1 MEAKKSKKSTP
12 NKQLKSE
19 NNEADTGKIQAMPSN
34 ITKLITDT
42 DLEEW
47 PSFSNVSQVALRCH
61 NVGVGIDQVEEFL
74 IVQFR
79 SQSEQ
84 QNTSKEKKKK
94 KEDNFYSKHLCNK
107 LIKSKEDESIRIENF
122 LKYLEQNILSPA
134 DQVKVPLRR
143 LEYTIAMW
151 RLALVI
157 QTCHINKKTQSLRSI
172 RDFLDKNTS
181 TEDCLN
187 MIFNLGHI
195 VNQKSSKN
203 IKEKD
208 FHNIVEFICKLE
220 VQMPK
225 NKVSRMP
232 NLLLFTEL
240 DTVLESCLED
250 ERLEAADRLRLHMKL
265 SLVSWEAS
273 NFSRGLAELEAV
285 TKEYLGQLLGL
296 TAASPADQEARLL
309 SLGLVF
315 TELWTRVASTAAAQD
330 MAPAV
335 DYLLTLAEM
344 TAASS
349 DSSLAQ
355 LPAYL
360 VTLAARSGTSEA
372 SRRMAERLEGRLSQ
386 QVRDEKF
393 ERCFH
398 VAGMS
403 RRNRQRITQGY
414 IRRLLSLRTSPVTNS
429 STSGVAQEAP
439 VKETETPTTLT
450 ELENQRKVLISKY
463 QYRPSSPSTT
473 DPDKHETVE
482 DTLSNKTPE
491 ESSPAISVPEPEM
504 TPKLRTDLLELRVM
518 ELIQEQRLAEMV
530 ATVLAEHAVSGL
542 LPGAETLRQTCQ
554 RCPTIGSTIIREGAY

>member
-1 MEAKKSKKSTP
+1 
-12 NKQLKSE
+12 
-19 NNEADTGKIQAMPSN
+19 MP
-34 ITKLITDT
+34 L
-42 DLEEW
+42 L
-47 PSFSNVSQVALRCH
+47 
-61 NVGVGIDQVEEFL
+61 
-74 IVQFR
+74 
-79 SQSEQ
+79 
-84 QNTSKEKKKK
+84 
-94 KEDNFYSKHLCNK
+94 
-107 LIKSKEDESIRIENF
+107 
-122 LKYLEQNILSPA
+122 PA
-134 DQVKVPLRR
+134 
-143 LEYTIAMW
+143 
-151 RLALVI
+151 
-157 QTCHINKKTQSLRSI
+157 
-172 RDFLDKNTS
+172 
-181 TEDCLN
+181 
-187 MIFNLGHI
+187 
-195 VNQKSSKN
+195 
-203 IKEKD
+203 
-208 FHNIVEFICKLE
+208 
-220 VQMPK
+220 
-225 NKVSRMP
+225 
-232 NLLLFTEL
+232 
-240 DTVLESCLED
+240 
-250 ERLEAADRLRLHMKL
+250 AA
-265 SLVSWEAS
+265 
-273 NFSRGLAELEAV
+273 RGLAELEAV

-296 TAASPADQEARLL
+296 TAATPADQEARLL

-330 MAPAV
+330 MAPAA

>member
-1 MEAKKSKKSTP
+1 MNYHPHKNTFRSYSLEAKKSKKSAP
-12 NKQLKSE
+12 NKELKSE
-19 NNEADTGKIQAMPSN
+19 NNESDTGKIQAMPAN
-34 ITKLITDT
+34 ITKLISDT

-47 PSFSNVSQVALRCH
+47 PSFSNISQVALKCH
-61 NVGVGIDQVEEFL
+61 DAGVSIDQVEEFL
-74 IVQFR
+74 IDQFR

-84 QNTSKEKKKK
+84 QNTPKEKKKK

-122 LKYLEQNILSPA
+122 LKYLEQNILSHA
-134 DQVKVPLRR
+134 DQVKVPLKR

-157 QTCHINKKTQSLRSI
+157 QTCHINNKTQSLKSI

-187 MIFNLGHI
+187 MIFNLGYI

-203 IKEKD
+203 IEEKD
-208 FHNIVEFICKLE
+208 FHSLVELICKLE
-220 VQMPK
+220 VQMPR
-225 NKVSRMP
+225 NRVSKMP

-250 ERLEAADRLRLHMKL
+250 ERLEAVDRLRLHMKL
-265 SLVSWEAS
+265 SLVSWEAT

-309 SLGLVF
+309 SLGLAF

-330 MAPAV
+330 MAPAA
-335 DYLLTLAEM
+335 DYLLTVAEM

-360 VTLAARSGTSEA
+360 VTLAARSGTSEV
-372 SRRMAERLEGRLSQ
+372 SRRITARLEGRLSE

-393 ERCFH
+393 ERCFL

-414 IRRLLSLRTSPVTNS
+414 IRRLLSISPVTSN
-429 STSGVAQEAP
+429 STSSGAQEAS

-450 ELENQRKVLISKY
+450 ELERQRKVLISKY
-463 QYRPSSPSTT
+463 QYRSSSPSTT

-482 DTLSNKTPE
+482 ETQSNETPE
-491 ESSPAISVPEPEM
+491 ERSPATSVPEPEM
-504 TPKLRTDLLELRVM
+504 TPRLRTDLLELRVM

-530 ATVLAEHAVSGL
+530 AAVLAEHAVSGL
-542 LPGAETLRQTCQ
+542 LPGAETLR
-554 RCPTIGSTIIREGAY
+554 

>member
-1 MEAKKSKKSTP
+1 MNYHPHRNTFRSYSLEAKKSKKSAH
-12 NKQLKSE
+12 NKELKSE
-19 NNEADTGKIQAMPSN
+19 NNEADRGKIQAMPAN
-34 ITKLITDT
+34 ITKLISDS

-47 PSFSNVSQVALRCH
+47 PSFSNISQVALRCH
-61 NVGVGIDQVEEFL
+61 EVGVSIDQVEEFL
-74 IVQFR
+74 IDQFR

-84 QNTSKEKKKK
+84 QNAPKEKKKK

-122 LKYLEQNILSPA
+122 LKYLEQNIYSQV
-134 DQVKVPLRR
+134 DQIKVPLKR

-157 QTCHINKKTQSLRSI
+157 QTCHINNKTQSLKSI

-187 MIFNLGHI
+187 MIFNLGYI

-203 IKEKD
+203 VEEKD
-208 FHNIVEFICKLE
+208 FHSLVELICKLE
-220 VQMPK
+220 VQMPR
-225 NKVSRMP
+225 NRVSKMP

-250 ERLEAADRLRLHMKL
+250 ERLEAVDRLRLHMKL
-265 SLVSWEAS
+265 SLVSWEAT

-309 SLGLVF
+309 SLGLAF
-315 TELWTRVASTAAAQD
+315 TELWTRVASTAATQD
-330 MAPAV
+330 MAPAA
-335 DYLLTLAEM
+335 DYLLTVAEM

-372 SRRMAERLEGRLSQ
+372 SRRITARLEGRLGE
-386 QVRDEKF
+386 QVRNEKF
-393 ERCFH
+393 ERCFL

-414 IRRLLSLRTSPVTNS
+414 IRRLLSISPVTSN
-429 STSGVAQEAP
+429 STSSEAREATL
-439 VKETETPTTLT
+439 KETETPTTLT
-450 ELENQRKVLISKY
+450 ELERQRKVLISKY
-463 QYRPSSPSTT
+463 QYRSSSPSTT
-473 DPDKHETVE
+473 DPDTHETVE
-482 DTLSNKTPE
+482 DTQSSETPE
-491 ESSPAISVPEPEM
+491 ERSPATSVPEPEM
-504 TPKLRTDLLELRVM
+504 TPRLRTDLLELRVM

-530 ATVLAEHAVSGL
+530 AAVLAEHAVSGL
-542 LPGAETLRQTCQ
+542 LPGAETLRQTC
-554 RCPTIGSTIIREGAY
+554 

>member
-1 MEAKKSKKSTP
+1 MEAKKSKKSAP
-12 NKQLKSE
+12 NKELNSVD
-19 NNEADTGKIQAMPSN
+19 NEADRGKIQAMPAN
-34 ITKLITDT
+34 ITKLISDT

-47 PSFSNVSQVALRCH
+47 PSFSNISQVALKCH
-61 NVGVGIDQVEEFL
+61 EVGVSIDQVEEFL
-74 IVQFR
+74 IDQFR

-84 QNTSKEKKKK
+84 QNTPKEKKKK

-122 LKYLEQNILSPA
+122 LKYLEQNILSHA
-134 DQVKVPLRR
+134 DQVKVPLKR

-157 QTCHINKKTQSLRSI
+157 QTCHINNKTQSLKSI

-187 MIFNLGHI
+187 MIFNLGYI

-203 IKEKD
+203 VEEKD
-208 FHNIVEFICKLE
+208 FHSLVELICKLE
-220 VQMPK
+220 VQMPR
-225 NKVSRMP
+225 NRVSKMP

-250 ERLEAADRLRLHMKL
+250 ERLDAVDRLRLHMKL
-265 SLVSWEAS
+265 SLVSWEAT

-309 SLGLVF
+309 SLGLAF
-315 TELWTRVASTAAAQD
+315 TELWTRVASTAATQD
-330 MAPAV
+330 MAPAA
-335 DYLLTLAEM
+335 DYLLTVAEM

-372 SRRMAERLEGRLSQ
+372 SRRITARLEGRLSE
-386 QVRDEKF
+386 QVRNEKF
-393 ERCFH
+393 ERCFL

-414 IRRLLSLRTSPVTNS
+414 IRRLLSISPVTSN
-429 STSGVAQEAP
+429 STSSEAREATL
-439 VKETETPTTLT
+439 KETETPTTLT
-450 ELENQRKVLISKY
+450 ELERQRKVLISKY
-463 QYRPSSPSTT
+463 QYRSSSPSTT
-473 DPDKHETVE
+473 DPDTHETVE
-482 DTLSNKTPE
+482 DTQSNETPYE
-491 ESSPAISVPEPEM
+491 RSPATSVPEPEM
-504 TPKLRTDLLELRVM
+504 TPRLRTDLLELRVM

-530 ATVLAEHAVSGL
+530 AAVLAEHAVSGL
-542 LPGAETLRQTCQ
+542 LPGAETLR
-554 RCPTIGSTIIREGAY
+554 

>member
-1 MEAKKSKKSTP
+1 MEAKKSKKSAP
-12 NKQLKSE
+12 NKELNSV
-19 NNEADTGKIQAMPSN
+19 NNESDTGKIQAMPAN
-34 ITKLITDT
+34 ITKLISDT

-47 PSFSNVSQVALRCH
+47 PSFSNISQVALKCH
-61 NVGVGIDQVEEFL
+61 EVGVSIDQVEEFL
-74 IVQFR
+74 IDQFR

-84 QNTSKEKKKK
+84 QNTPKEKKKK

-122 LKYLEQNILSPA
+122 LKYLEENILSQA
-134 DQVKVPLRR
+134 DRVKVPLKR

-157 QTCHINKKTQSLRSI
+157 QTCHINNKTQSLKSI

-187 MIFNLGHI
+187 MIFNLGYI

-203 IKEKD
+203 VEEKD
-208 FHNIVEFICKLE
+208 FHSLVEFICKLE
-220 VQMPK
+220 VQMPR
-225 NKVSRMP
+225 NRVSKMP

-250 ERLEAADRLRLHMKL
+250 ERLEAVDRLRLHMKL
-265 SLVSWEAS
+265 SLVSWEAT

-309 SLGLVF
+309 SLGLAF

-330 MAPAV
+330 MAPAA
-335 DYLLTLAEM
+335 DYLLTVAEM

-372 SRRMAERLEGRLSQ
+372 SRRITARLEGRISE
-386 QVRDEKF
+386 QVRNEKF
-393 ERCFH
+393 ERCFL

-414 IRRLLSLRTSPVTNS
+414 IRRLLSISPVTSN
-429 STSGVAQEAP
+429 STSSEAREAS
-439 VKETETPTTLT
+439 VKETGTPTTLT
-450 ELENQRKVLISKY
+450 ELERQRKVLISKY
-463 QYRPSSPSTT
+463 QYRSSSLSTT

-482 DTLSNKTPE
+482 DTQSNETPE
-491 ESSPAISVPEPEM
+491 ERSPATSVPEPEM
-504 TPKLRTDLLELRVM
+504 TPRLRTDLLELRVM

-530 ATVLAEHAVSGL
+530 AAVLAEHAVSGL
-542 LPGAETLRQTCQ
+542 LPGAETLR
-554 RCPTIGSTIIREGAY
+554 